1 MVEESNAKRGNG
13 AQSAI
18 GLDGAIDTNLNRAA
32 HLFKLTASERN
43 SFDGGYLQGANEE
56 NFPVLRGQKGSVYF
70 VRLEVGGIREPH
82 WHPTAWELNYVI
94 SGRAKWTILGTHPDG
109 DYRNDVF
116 EAEQGDL
123 VFAPQ
128 GFLHYFENASADAP
142 LDVLVVFNTSA
153 KEPSDD
159 IGIVAT
165 VNALPREVLAASF
178 GVPVEAFAQVPTEIK
193 PVGITRRR

>member
-1 MVEESNAKRGNG
+1 MPSG
-13 AQSAI
+13 AT
-18 GLDGAIDTNLNRAA
+18 GLR
-32 HLFKLTASERN
+32 
-43 SFDGGYLQGANEE
+43 
-56 NFPVLRGQKGSVYF
+56 
-70 VRLEVGGIREPH
+70 VR
-82 WHPTAWELNYVI
+82 
-94 SGRAKWTILGTHPDG
+94 SGWM
-109 DYRNDVF
+109 
-116 EAEQGDL
+116 EQGDL

-178 GVPVEAFAQVPTEIK
+178 GVPMAAFAQVPTEIK